1 MPPCCGPSKEM
12 STGTTVVADPGARL
26 SCPVESAAGSA
37 RILMTGTSAVS
48 IVLIERI
55 QARPSNAPASW
66 YKSLADSL
74 CPEGSERG
82 GVVELVIALV
92 VEETAGPN
100 RGEEAGEERAG
111 ERDPVAVLAVVLL
124 LLVSLSWLWLWL
136 SVSSSSSPATD
147 DAALDC
153 PVVQPVLL
161 LVVVPLEKVTSTRR
175 VGASWRDA
183 CPWTKAGVAVRAAKE
198 GTVGSLRWKQDEEEG
213 RGGTAAFSCPAA
225 CTGAICLVPLTP
237 GPGPGNGAA
246 AQVCGGS
253 RACSSANGCGGC
265 GGCRCNCCRCCCR
278 FSKKASASLLRPRAI
293 KVSIGVVIRFRTWM
307 SSTL

>member
-1 MPPCCGPSKEM
+1 
-12 STGTTVVADPGARL
+12 
-26 SCPVESAAGSA
+26 
-37 RILMTGTSAVS
+37 MTGTSAVS

-161 LVVVPLEKVTSTRR
+161 LVVVLVVLLLLMQLLPLVVVLILQVPSGDDELVVPPCFRSCCRLICGVLILTADRAGDAVPAGFKPQTTR
-175 VGASWRDA
+175 S
-183 CPWTKAGVAVRAAKE
+183 K
-198 GTVGSLRWKQDEEEG
+198 SLEIKSRPVKQD
-213 RGGTAAFSCPAA
+213 PY
-225 CTGAICLVPLTP
+225 
-237 GPGPGNGAA
+237 N
-246 AQVCGGS
+246 
-253 RACSSANGCGGC
+253 
-265 GGCRCNCCRCCCR
+265 
-278 FSKKASASLLRPRAI
+278 
-293 KVSIGVVIRFRTWM
+293 
-307 SSTL
+307 STLDPAHKL